1 MQQKYGNLKNVAQL
15 DFKNPYEN
23 IDEDGNL
30 VDMVAMRQGNL
41 DFQSDELQE
50 YNIPRHKAP
59 IEYFKILRH
68 DLYETE
74 KRYLPNIILTVT
86 KSNEVFMWQE
96 NLSVVSSFLNKS
108 CSQHS
113 NLPVCMSSE
122 GIVNIHSSMQPS
134 SNSLRSTPNV
144 MWKLKLMCRGF
155 STPPKIGSSH

>member
-30 VDMVAMRQGNL
+30 VDMAAMRQGNL
-41 DFQSDELQE
+41 DFQSDELRE
-50 YNIPRHKAP
+50 CNLPRHKAP

-74 KRYLPNIILTVT
+74 KRYLPHIILTVT

-96 NLSVVSSFLNKS
+96 NLSVVSYFHFKS
-108 CSQHS
+108 YSQHS
-113 NLPVCMSSE
+113 NSLVSMSSE
-122 GIVNIHSSMQPS
+122 GIANIHSSMQPS
-134 SNSLRSTPNV
+134 
-144 MWKLKLMCRGF
+144 
-155 STPPKIGSSH
+155 